1 MKKIMVV
8 FAMVMMN
15 LAIANVKAENA
26 NVVDGNATSVEAVVN
41 ADENGDAMI
50 SNFHICLREMNKAM
64 HLDAD
69 QVNELRCANG
79 ELSRNIARL
88 KFIPAAKRQAKLANI
103 LAENLATVHEVV
115 DEEQY
120 RAYLCVLNNEFNKS
134 GLSNILYGY
143 NQLAAK

>member
-8 FAMVMMN
+8 FAMAV
-15 LAIANVKAENA
+15 LTFAIADVKAESAKTVNGFA
-26 NVVDGNATSVEAVVN
+26 NTVEAVEE
-41 ADENGDAMI
+41 AQENGDAVI
-50 SNFHICLREMNKAM
+50 NNFHICLRDMNKAM

-69 QVNELRCANG
+69 QVDELRFANG

-88 KFIPAAKRQAKLANI
+88 KFTPAAGRQAKLANI
-103 LAENLATVHEVV
+103 LAENLAAVREVV